1 MRSDQTTTNLH
12 LKALKSAC
20 VTNGQERT
28 IHGRSC
34 CLIIRHALI
43 WVRDQG
49 AMCKIKLQIAG
60 TSKAYYGMFPAC
72 LWVCYLRLRSFCLS
86 WLSTDPIISYGSH
99 VKTCVIRVTHLRGED
114 IVGHIH
120 HPVVVV
126 TEALHF
132 SHHRGLD
139 SSVGR
144 LISFLVD
151 EDPSAE
157 QKDTTQKV
165 KEPLKGSNS
174 SRLVRISIFG

>member
-1 MRSDQTTTNLH
+1 
-12 LKALKSAC
+12 
-20 VTNGQERT
+20 
-28 IHGRSC
+28 
-34 CLIIRHALI
+34 
-43 WVRDQG
+43 
-49 AMCKIKLQIAG
+49 
-60 TSKAYYGMFPAC
+60 MFPAC
-72 LWVCYLRLRSFCLS
+72 LWLCYLRIRSFCLS
-86 WLSTDPIISYGSH
+86 LRSTDPTVSYRSH
-99 VKTCVIRVTHLRGED
+99 VKACVIRVTHLRGED

-165 KEPLKGSNS
+165 KELLIGSN
-174 SRLVRISIFG
+174 